1 MNMMCHKTWR
11 LLAAAALV
19 SGAAAG
25 DYQGDEI
32 EVDLTLPEEGAAV
45 AVTAGHTN
53 ATLTEWV
60 LFNVAV
66 GAPPLHLA
74 AIALAGPPNTA
85 A

>member
-1 MNMMCHKTWR
+1 MMCHKTWR

-25 DYQGDEI
+25 DYQGDGI
-32 EVDLTLPEEGAAV
+32 EADLTLSEEGAAE

-66 GAPPLHLA
+66 RLVSQPVPFYSETQGEVRVR
-74 AIALAGPPNTA
+74 N
-85 A
+85 